1 MDTTKGIRRR
11 EMDMSQLHPNQ
22 GQVEGLPK
30 NPRFIRDP
38 KFKKL
43 VKSIQD
49 DPEMLELRE
58 LIVYDTSDER
68 GFVIIGGNMRYEAL
82 RKLKYKTAVCKIL
95 PHDFPMDKMRRIVLK
110 DNSSFGETNFDDLI
124 NEWKPEEIDAAAID
138 VPDIPDPE
146 EEEEAKDDAYDV
158 AGNTPKKATSRT
170 GDLYRLGNH
179 RLICGDS
186 TKEEYLEAL
195 MQDEQADLLVTDPPY
210 NVDYQAKGK
219 MKIANDHM
227 ADENFVA
234 FLTDTLQNASNSMKP
249 GAAFYI
255 WHADSQGFNFRTAV
269 KNIGWETR
277 QCLIWNKNSLVLGR
291 QDYQWKHEPCQ
302 PAGTK
307 VRTPTGEISIEELKD
322 GDKVISYD
330 KYAGAIKGFKDGLT
344 IKTASRH
351 YTGDIYGIEVDDR
364 KTWATDNHRFTVR
377 FHDAGRKIWCVYL
390 MRRGTWWRVGIT
402 ETYNSRGF
410 GLKQRMRQEN
420 ADEAWI
426 LKIFNTRAEAQ
437 CYEQIAAVKYG
448 IPYTY
453 WEVDSKPVPN
463 GYVIRTKEQI
473 KWIYSHF
480 DACKLREKAEI
491 LLRAFGR
498 RIEYPLIT
506 RENRV
511 HHLSTRVTT
520 DVRACN
526 IIPQIMELPIPYD
539 KYEGTHTFEW
549 KPVTEV
555 ERKAYDGIVYS
566 LQVEKYEHYIADGIV
581 THNCLYGW
589 KDGAA
594 HYFTNKRNLTTV
606 MEQKLDIENMS
617 KAEMKD
623 LLTQLFGGDIPTSVI
638 DCDKPKKNPD
648 HPTMKPVP
656 LIGKLISNS
665 SRRKDI
671 VLDIFGGSGTT
682 LIAAEQL
689 GRCCRMIEYEP
700 IYVDVIIKRWEEL
713 TGMKAVHIGNI
724 NDPQPV
730 QQPGKPAEP
739 TKTKTKQKEG

>member
-1 MDTTKGIRRR
+1 MDTKQDIQRR

-210 NVDYQAKGK
+210 NVDQAKGK

-291 QDYQWKHEPCQ
+291 QDYQWKHEP
-302 PAGTK
+302 
-307 VRTPTGEISIEELKD
+307 
-322 GDKVISYD
+322 
-330 KYAGAIKGFKDGLT
+330 
-344 IKTASRH
+344 
-351 YTGDIYGIEVDDR
+351 
-364 KTWATDNHRFTVR
+364 
-377 FHDAGRKIWCVYL
+377 
-390 MRRGTWWRVGIT
+390 
-402 ETYNSRGF
+402 
-410 GLKQRMRQEN
+410 
-420 ADEAWI
+420 
-426 LKIFNTRAEAQ
+426 
-437 CYEQIAAVKYG
+437 
-448 IPYTY
+448 
-453 WEVDSKPVPN
+453 
-463 GYVIRTKEQI
+463 
-473 KWIYSHF
+473 
-480 DACKLREKAEI
+480 
-491 LLRAFGR
+491 
-498 RIEYPLIT
+498 
-506 RENRV
+506 
-511 HHLSTRVTT
+511 
-520 DVRACN
+520 
-526 IIPQIMELPIPYD
+526 
-539 KYEGTHTFEW
+539 
-549 KPVTEV
+549 
-555 ERKAYDGIVYS
+555 
-566 LQVEKYEHYIADGIV
+566 
-581 THNCLYGW
+581 CLYGW

-689 GRCCRMIEYEP
+689 GRCCRMVEYEP

-713 TGMKAVHIGNI
+713 TGMKAVRIGNI

-730 QQPGKPAEP
+730 QQPGKPAEA

>member
-1 MDTTKGIRRR
+1 MDIT
-11 EMDMSQLHPNQ
+11 QLHPNQ

-58 LIVYDTSDER
+58 LIVYDTQDER

-124 NEWKPEEIDAAAID
+124 NDWKPEEIDAAAID

-146 EEEEAKDDAYDV
+146 EEEEAKDDGYDV

-170 GDLYRLGNH
+170 GDIYQLGMH

-186 TKEEYLEAL
+186 TKQEFLDAL
-195 MQDEQADLLVTDPPY
+195 MDGEQADLLVTDPPY

-234 FLTDTLQNASNSMKP
+234 FLTDTLQNANDSMKP

-291 QDYQWKHEPCQ
+291 QDYQWKHEPC
-302 PAGTK
+302 
-307 VRTPTGEISIEELKD
+307 
-322 GDKVISYD
+322 
-330 KYAGAIKGFKDGLT
+330 
-344 IKTASRH
+344 
-351 YTGDIYGIEVDDR
+351 
-364 KTWATDNHRFTVR
+364 
-377 FHDAGRKIWCVYL
+377 
-390 MRRGTWWRVGIT
+390 
-402 ETYNSRGF
+402 
-410 GLKQRMRQEN
+410 
-420 ADEAWI
+420 
-426 LKIFNTRAEAQ
+426 
-437 CYEQIAAVKYG
+437 
-448 IPYTY
+448 
-453 WEVDSKPVPN
+453 
-463 GYVIRTKEQI
+463 
-473 KWIYSHF
+473 
-480 DACKLREKAEI
+480 
-491 LLRAFGR
+491 
-498 RIEYPLIT
+498 
-506 RENRV
+506 
-511 HHLSTRVTT
+511 
-520 DVRACN
+520 
-526 IIPQIMELPIPYD
+526 
-539 KYEGTHTFEW
+539 
-549 KPVTEV
+549 
-555 ERKAYDGIVYS
+555 
-566 LQVEKYEHYIADGIV
+566 
-581 THNCLYGW
+581 LYGW
-589 KDGAA
+589 KEGAA

-606 MEQKLDIENMS
+606 LEQKLDIENMS

-623 LLTQLFGGDIPTSVI
+623 LLQQLFGGDIPTSVI

-665 SRRKDI
+665 SRVKDI

-689 GRCCRMIEYEP
+689 GRCCRMVEFEP

-713 TGMKAVHIGNI
+713 TQQKAVRIGNI
-724 NDPQPV
+724 LED
-730 QQPGKPAEP
+730 KHREASTMMPAQEP
-739 TKTKTKQKEG
+739 AATKQTKKSKKKLKW